1 MRKLVTV
8 FLIVFLAIYSNPC
21 SAFGLEKNLYDSDKK
36 IILKEYQHDNNL
48 NNILKYPQISDE
60 LPTGEKISAFVNG
73 QRINCYIIKEKF
85 RDILNLQTNQI
96 ENIYLI
102 TVLATDSYTD
112 EKNRTDPAIT
122 TRAYVR
128 AYFTGSQTRNG
139 VTFNRISKWEGRY
152 DRLDN
157 TVTYITTKVYARAFG
172 ETYNGTTIGN
182 SPFSTAFAARNID
195 NTGQWYTLSPYWS
208 NEYIAQTPIM
218 GQMGG
223 TYIKI
228 KRGSSNPWTL
238 EIRIQEYGL
247 QDWSYG
253 G

>member
-1 MRKLVTV
+1 MRKLIIGL
-8 FLIVFLAIYSNPC
+8 LICFIAIYSNPC
-21 SAFGLEKNLYDSDKK
+21 SAFGLEEDLYGKE
-36 IILKEYQHDNNL
+36 IILKEYHLDNNL
-48 NNILKYPQISDE
+48 DNILKDAQIFNE

-73 QRINCYIIKEKF
+73 QKVNCYVVKEKF

-96 ENIYLI
+96 ENIYRI
-102 TVLATDSYTD
+102 TVFATDSYTD

-128 AYFTGSQTRNG
+128 AYFAGSQTRDG
-139 VTFNRISKWEGRY
+139 MTFNRISKWEGRY

-157 TVTYITTKVYARAFG
+157 TVTYTTTKVYARAFG

-182 SPFSTAFAARNID
+182 SPFNTAFTSRNID
-195 NTGQWYTLSPYWS
+195 TPGQWYTLNPYWS
-208 NEYIAQTPIM
+208 NEYIVQTPIM

-223 TYIKI
+223 TYIEI
-228 KRGSSNPWTL
+228 KRGTSNPWTL
-238 EIRIQEYGL
+238 EVRIQDYGL
-247 QDWSYG
+247 QDWSFG